1 MMTNKTKFWETKSLA
16 AMSDAEWEALCDG
29 CGRCC
34 LIKLEDED
42 TGAVYLTNV
51 TCKLLDLE
59 SCRCADYPNRI
70 KSVPMCMDLKTELA
84 EMVDYLPDTC
94 AYRLL
99 YNGQPLA
106 NWHPLISSNSDSVCL
121 AGASVSEFAVSEEA
135 IHPDQLELHII
146 DTLTDTLTGNS

>member
-1 MMTNKTKFWETKSLA
+1 
-16 AMSDAEWEALCDG
+16 MSDDEWELLCDG

-42 TGAVYLTNV
+42 SNEVFLTNV

-59 SCRCADYPNRI
+59 TCRCSDYPNRI
-70 KSVPMCMDLKTELA
+70 ETVSMCMDLKTELT
-84 EMVDYLPDTC
+84 EMVDYLPETC

-99 YNGQPLA
+99 YKGKPLES
-106 NWHPLISSNSDSVCL
+106 WHPLVSLNSDSVL
-121 AGASVSEFAVSEEA
+121 NAGASVSEFAVSEEA

-146 DTLTDTLTGNS
+146 DSLTDDSN